1 MILPPRLPFSTTM
14 TAEPTKAGCQSR
26 PAGTCV
32 VVKAVLTLCKCQE
45 RSTWRGESGRG
56 PCRCSGT
63 GRASSEGKWHCWSSC
78 LAALEHLQRVGTVRA
93 EVWSPSVIF
102 FFHLSNGTFL
112 CNNLFLLFLV
122 VLPCISIFAFELSH
136 YIPLSL
142 LKPFS
147 SMHTYTYELSGN

>member
-1 MILPPRLPFSTTM
+1 MILPPPLPFSTAM

-45 RSTWRGESGRG
+45 RSAWRGESGRG

-63 GRASSEGKWHCWSSC
+63 GRPSSEGKWHCWSSC

-102 FFHLSNGTFL
+102 FSVYQMGSF
-112 CNNLFLLFLV
+112 
-122 VLPCISIFAFELSH
+122 FATT
-136 YIPLSL
+136 
-142 LKPFS
+142 FS
-147 SMHTYTYELSGN
+147 SCLWLFCPASPSLHLNLVITFPSAF